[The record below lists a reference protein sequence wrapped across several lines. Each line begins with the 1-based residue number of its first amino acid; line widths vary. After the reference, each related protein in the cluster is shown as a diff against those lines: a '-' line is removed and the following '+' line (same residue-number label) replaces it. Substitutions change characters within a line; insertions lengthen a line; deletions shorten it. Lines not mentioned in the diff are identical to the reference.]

1 MREGRKQLARQLVEK
16 AFENIKRK
24 QIERYHL
31 TKDPEKRSEIELD
44 PLKVFHKALLNV
56 RPLLELQPVRRGG
69 VTYQV
74 IFFRFCSRFNIV
86 CWLISIFVL
95 GSYSGSSSACEY
107 VVDEVDS
114 GGR

>member
-1 MREGRKQLARQLVEK
+1 MREGRKILARGLVEK
-16 AFENIKRK
+16 ALVNVKRK

-31 TKDPEKRSEIELD
+31 TNDIEKQNEIELD

-74 IFFRFCSRFNIV
+74 LLFIFSFTF
-86 CWLISIFVL
+86 
-95 GSYSGSSSACEY
+95 
-107 VVDEVDS
+107 
-114 GGR
+114 